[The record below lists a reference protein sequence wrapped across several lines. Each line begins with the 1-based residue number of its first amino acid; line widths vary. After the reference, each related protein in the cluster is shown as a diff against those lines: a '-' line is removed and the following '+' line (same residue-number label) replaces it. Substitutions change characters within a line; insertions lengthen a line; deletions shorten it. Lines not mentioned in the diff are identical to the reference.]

1 MKKNATRIQSPEP
14 GTSDFFHP
22 LSSIPPPFSDRVGL
36 GWRPELATGILSNLD
51 RIDILEVMADDFIDA
66 TSRDINAIQTLA
78 AQRPVILHGVSLG
91 MASTHPVDAKRLGK
105 FARLIEKVRP
115 EGWSEHLA
123 FVRAGGIEIGHL
135 AAPPRTTSVI
145 DGTLSNLET
154 ARKIVGAAPF
164 IENIAT
170 LIDPPGSRM
179 TEAEWLNGI
188 VNGCENDLLL
198 DLHNLYANGVNFD
211 FDPISVIA
219 AIPLERVGQI
229 HLAGGKWITARKQGG
244 RRLLDDHLH
253 DVPEPVFTLL
263 EEVAFRSARSLTVT
277 IERDGAFPPFADVL
291 REIEAARRAIARGR
305 ERQREAA
312 P

>member
-1 MKKNATRIQSPEP
+1 MKKNETLIQRPES

-22 LSSIPPPFSDRVGL
+22 SSFIPHPFRDRVGL
-36 GWRPELATGILSNLD
+36 GWRPELATGILSNLE
-51 RIDILEVMADDFIDA
+51 RIDVLEVMADDFLEA
-66 TSRDINAIQTLA
+66 TSGEINGLKTLA
-78 AQRPVILHGVSLG
+78 AQRPFILHGVSLG
-91 MASTHPVDAKRLGK
+91 MASTHPVDEKRLGK

-135 AAPPRTTSVI
+135 AAPPRTPSVI
-145 DGTLSNLET
+145 DGTLSNLEI
-154 ARKIVGAAPF
+154 ARKIVGRAPF

-188 VNGCENDLLL
+188 LGGCENDLLL

-229 HLAGGKWITARKQGG
+229 HLAGGKWVTARKQGG

-253 DVPEPVFTLL
+253 DVPEPVFALL
-263 EEVAFRSARSLTVT
+263 EEVAFRSHRPLTIT
-277 IERDGAFPPFADVL
+277 IERDGAFPPFVHVL
-291 REIEAARRAIARGR
+291 AEIEAARRAVARGR
-305 ERQREAA
+305 ERRREVSA
-312 P
+312 